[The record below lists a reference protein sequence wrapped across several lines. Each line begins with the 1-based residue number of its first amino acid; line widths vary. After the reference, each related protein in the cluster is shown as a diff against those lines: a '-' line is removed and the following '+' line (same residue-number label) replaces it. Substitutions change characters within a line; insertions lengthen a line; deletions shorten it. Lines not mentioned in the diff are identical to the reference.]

1 MNSYI
6 NRAIKN
12 ESNII
17 YTTRAMAEHI
27 NPATSYPADTALL
40 HPVDVA
46 MLHPVDVA
54 MLHPAD
60 MALLHPA
67 DRNVTIIVS
76 RKIEI
81 ISNCDDMLPPLV
93 DISMVN
99 FGRRNFSIDANGN
112 TSDTNMSQL
121 SCQSEVAWKRARWTF
136 ESSS

>member
-1 MNSYI
+1 
-6 NRAIKN
+6 
-12 ESNII
+12 
-17 YTTRAMAEHI
+17 MAEHVD
-27 NPATSYPADTALL
+27 PADTTL
-40 HPVDVA
+40 
-46 MLHPVDVA
+46 
-54 MLHPAD
+54 LHPAD

-99 FGRRNFSIDANGN
+99 FGRRNFSIDAYDS
-112 TSDTNMSQL
+112 TSDTNMSQ
-121 SCQSEVAWKRARWTF
+121 SCQSEVARKRVRWTF